1 MRSPLDRS
9 RFLNRLWQRLF
20 SRGGHCERDR
30 NKWALTVTPETRVS
44 AHKDGLALLH
54 IPSGRVFV
62 CNRTGAR
69 IWQGILKGFSL
80 EAVSEQ
86 ISREYGLACDVVQRD
101 TQSFLSEL
109 ERQGLLTRTVRVP

>member
-20 SRGGHCERDR
+20 SRGGHRERDR

-44 AHKDGLALLH
+44 AHKDGLAFLH

-69 IWQGILKGFSL
+69 IWQALSDGLSSN
-80 EAVSEQ
+80 AVCEE
-86 ISREYGLACDVVQRD
+86 ISRAYGLPPDSARRD
-101 TQSFLSEL
+101 TWSFLTEL
-109 ERQGLLTRTVRVP
+109 ERHGLATRREG